1 MFISNLGNIERLDIM
16 NIMLLFA
23 FSRFLSHICRKFQST
38 MHSPGQVAASI
49 KEIIKQKYGNL
60 NAYAQEKN
68 ITPTQLY
75 ALLNGKEYLSLFSA
89 FRFFDDFDVN
99 IDYCTKGEL
108 PVLNP
113 DHDYNMLLEAA
124 TEFFY
129 AVRDEDKARDEFER
143 KYDSL
148 SSEDRERFKK
158 VLEKLRIDKA
168 KAGCVLVDLLNA
180 GWGEENP
187 EEDIERP
194 IIPKS
199 TMKLHEAIQ
208 EVIRQ
213 SGHPLTFTEI
223 AKQINAQEL
232 YSRKDGQPVPASQ
245 ISARV
250 KSYPQL
256 FEIKADDNP
265 KTITLK

>member
-1 MFISNLGNIERLDIM
+1 MIFERKKYLDELI
-16 NIMLLFA
+16 A
-23 FSRFLSHICRKFQST
+23 
-38 MHSPGQVAASI
+38 I

-89 FRFFDDFDVN
+89 VRFSTDFDLN

-108 PVLNP
+108 PVFSP
-113 DHDYNMLLEAA
+113 EHDYNMLLEAA

-129 AVRDEDKARDEFER
+129 TVRDEDKARDEFER
-143 KYDSL
+143 KYDDL
-148 SSEDRERFKK
+148 SSEEREQSKK
-158 VLEKLRIDKA
+158 YLEKL
-168 KAGCVLVDLLNA
+168 
-180 GWGEENP
+180 
-187 EEDIERP
+187 
-194 IIPKS
+194 
-199 TMKLHEAIQ
+199 HETIQ
-208 EVIRQ
+208 EVLRR

-232 YSRKDGQPVPASQ
+232 YTRKDGQPVPASQ

-250 KSYPQL
+250 KSYSQL
-256 FEIKADDNP
+256 FDVNAEDNP
-265 KTITLK
+265 HTVTNK

>member
-1 MFISNLGNIERLDIM
+1 
-16 NIMLLFA
+16 
-23 FSRFLSHICRKFQST
+23 
-38 MHSPGQVAASI
+38 MHTPEEVAASI

-75 ALLNGKEYLSLFSA
+75 ALLNGKEYLTLFSA
-89 FRFFDDFDVN
+89 VRFSTDFDLN

-108 PVLNP
+108 PVLSP

-124 TEFFY
+124 TDFFY

-143 KYDSL
+143 KYDGL
-148 SSEDRERFKK
+148 SSEEREQSKRY
-158 VLEKLRIDKA
+158 LEKLRIDKA
-168 KAGCVLVDLLNA
+168 KAGCALVDLLNK

-187 EEDIERP
+187 DDDIEKP
-194 IIPKS
+194 VIPKS

-208 EVIRQ
+208 EVIRH

-232 YSRKDGQPVPASQ
+232 YTRKDGQSVPASQ

-256 FEIKADDNP
+256 FAVNTEVSPATVN
-265 KTITLK
+265 LK

>member
-1 MFISNLGNIERLDIM
+1 
-16 NIMLLFA
+16 
-23 FSRFLSHICRKFQST
+23 
-38 MHSPGQVAASI
+38 MHTPEQVAASI

-89 FRFFDDFDVN
+89 FRFSTDFDLN
-99 IDYCTKGEL
+99 IEYCTKGVL
-108 PVLNP
+108 PVLSP

-124 TEFFY
+124 TDFFY
-129 AVRDEDKARDEFER
+129 AVRDEDKARDEFKR
-143 KYDSL
+143 KYDGL
-148 SSEDRERFKK
+148 SSEEREQTKRY
-158 VLEKLRIDKA
+158 LEKLRIDKA
-168 KAGCVLVDLLNA
+168 KAGCALVDLLNA
-180 GWGEENP
+180 GWGEEDP
-187 EEDIERP
+187 EEEIEKP
-194 IIPKS
+194 IIPRS

-232 YSRKDGQPVPASQ
+232 YSRKDGQTVPASQ

-256 FEIKADDNP
+256 FKVNSDVNP
-265 KTITLK
+265 LTITLKI

>member
-1 MFISNLGNIERLDIM
+1 
-16 NIMLLFA
+16 
-23 FSRFLSHICRKFQST
+23 
-38 MHSPGQVAASI
+38 MHTPAQVAASI

-60 NAYAQEKN
+60 NAYAQEKK

-75 ALLNGKEYLSLFSA
+75 ALLNGKEYLTLFSA
-89 FRFFDDFDVN
+89 VRFSVDFDLN

-108 PVLNP
+108 PVLSP
-113 DHDYNMLLEAA
+113 EHDYNMLLEAA
-124 TEFFY
+124 TDFFY

-148 SSEDRERFKK
+148 SYEDRNHFKK

-168 KAGCVLVDLLNA
+168 KAGCALVDLLNA
-180 GWGEENP
+180 GWGEEDPDN
-187 EEDIERP
+187 DIEKP
-194 IIPKS
+194 IIPKTTIKLHEKR

-232 YSRKDGQPVPASQ
+232 YIRKDGRPVPSSQ

-250 KSYPQL
+250 NNYPQL
-256 FEIKADDNP
+256 FAVNSEVSPATVNNK
-265 KTITLK
+265 

>member
-1 MFISNLGNIERLDIM
+1 
-16 NIMLLFA
+16 
-23 FSRFLSHICRKFQST
+23 
-38 MHSPGQVAASI
+38 MHTPEQVAASI

-89 FRFFDDFDVN
+89 VRFSTDFDLN

-108 PVLNP
+108 PILRP

-124 TEFFY
+124 TDFFY

-143 KYDSL
+143 KYDGL
-148 SSEDRERFKK
+148 SSEEREQTKRY
-158 VLEKLRIDKA
+158 LEKLRIDKA
-168 KAGCVLVDLLNA
+168 KAGCTLVDLLNA
-180 GWGEENP
+180 GWGEEDP
-187 EEDIERP
+187 EEEIEKP

-199 TMKLHEAIQ
+199 AMKLHEAIQ

-213 SGHPLTFTEI
+213 SGHPLTFTKI
-223 AKQINAQEL
+223 SKQINAQEL
-232 YSRKDGQPVPASQ
+232 YTRKDGQPVPASQ

-256 FEIKADDNP
+256 FKVNSDDNP
-265 KTITLK
+265 LTITLNQ